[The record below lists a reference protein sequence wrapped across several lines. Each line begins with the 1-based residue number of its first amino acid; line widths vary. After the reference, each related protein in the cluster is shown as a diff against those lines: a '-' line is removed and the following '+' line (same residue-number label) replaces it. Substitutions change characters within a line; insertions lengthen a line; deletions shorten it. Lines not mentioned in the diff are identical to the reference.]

1 MQIYDNEQE
10 NERLDTFAD
19 EGKKIAMRGLNI
31 LNNYT
36 IEINFQRDSIEQD
49 VNQDLSNSKS
59 ASASN
64 LNNESR
70 KIQSDYVQFRENFH
84 QSGEQ
89 QINSHLSN

>member
-1 MQIYDNEQE
+1 
-10 NERLDTFAD
+10 
-19 EGKKIAMRGLNI
+19 MRGLNI

-59 ASASN
+59 ASVSN

-70 KIQSDYVQFRENFH
+70 KIQSDYV
-84 QSGEQ
+84 
-89 QINSHLSN
+89 

>member
-1 MQIYDNEQE
+1 
-10 NERLDTFAD
+10 
-19 EGKKIAMRGLNI
+19 MRGLNI

-70 KIQSDYVQFRENFH
+70 KIQSDYV
-84 QSGEQ
+84 
-89 QINSHLSN
+89 